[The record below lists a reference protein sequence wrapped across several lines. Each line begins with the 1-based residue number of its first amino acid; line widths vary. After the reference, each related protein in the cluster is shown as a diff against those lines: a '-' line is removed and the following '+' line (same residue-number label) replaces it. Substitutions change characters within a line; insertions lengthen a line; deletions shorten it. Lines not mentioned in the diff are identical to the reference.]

1 MHGSLFVYFKSHFS
15 PSLSID
21 IILIFSHRGVSRLWR
36 DTVDSL
42 QGAPGYWHTAASA
55 LLPRNCLL
63 ELVKTC
69 CSDDNTRVITT
80 VT

>member
-1 MHGSLFVYFKSHFS
+1 M
-15 PSLSID
+15 
-21 IILIFSHRGVSRLWR
+21 
-36 DTVDSL
+36 DSL

-69 CSDDNTRVITT
+69 CSDARTKVIIIITDLIYI
-80 VT
+80 